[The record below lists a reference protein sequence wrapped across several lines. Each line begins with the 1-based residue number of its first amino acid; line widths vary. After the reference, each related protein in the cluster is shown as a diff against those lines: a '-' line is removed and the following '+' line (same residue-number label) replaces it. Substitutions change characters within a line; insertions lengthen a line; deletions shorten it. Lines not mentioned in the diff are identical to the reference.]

1 MALSSEQRRQYRS
14 IAHNLKPL
22 VTVSE
27 EGPTEGMVAEL
38 ERALNDHELIKVKLA
53 STDREA
59 RQAAISDLCQ
69 QTGAELVQS
78 IGRVAVLLRRAK
90 EPNPKLSNLRRTS

>member
-38 ERALNDHELIKVKLA
+38 ERALNDHELIKIKLA
-53 STDREA
+53 STDKEA
-59 RQAAISDLCQ
+59 RQAAIADLCQ
-69 QTGAELVQS
+69 RTGAELVQS

-90 EPNPKLSNLRRTS
+90 EPNPKLSNLRRQS